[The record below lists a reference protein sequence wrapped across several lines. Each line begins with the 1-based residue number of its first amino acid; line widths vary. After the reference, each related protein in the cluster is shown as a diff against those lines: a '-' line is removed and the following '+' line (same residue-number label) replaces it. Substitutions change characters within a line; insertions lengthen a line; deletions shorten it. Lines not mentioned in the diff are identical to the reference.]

1 MAVEVRPISLPRDA
15 GAFIDVWWTIYK
27 DAPHWVPPLRFERK
41 EFLDPAKN
49 PYFGLADLQCFIAY
63 KDGEAVGT
71 VSAQLDCGYQEANP
85 DVGFFGFLEFID
97 DREVSKALIDTALA
111 WLRARG
117 MKRALGPFNFNTNH
131 ECALLVGGFDSD
143 PLVMMVWNPAYYMA
157 HYEAA
162 GLGKEKDLYAYWL
175 ANDGPIPEK
184 ISAVSERFLRRH
196 PEVTIRRVDTKKFDE
211 EVALCKQIYNDAW
224 ADNWGFVRLTD
235 KEFDK
240 VAAGLK
246 PMVDGRYCYLAFVN
260 DEPAAFSLTLPDF
273 NQVVKPMN
281 GSIFPF
287 GWWHWLTRPAKI
299 DQIRVFTLGVR
310 QKYQNLPLGAP
321 LYQRTW
327 DAGREAGIKGAECS
341 WVLEDNHKMRS
352 AIEKMGGKIYKTYRI
367 YGAEL
372 NESA

>member
-15 GAFIDVWWTIYK
+15 AAFIDVWWSIYK
-27 DAPHWVPPLRFERK
+27 DDPHWVPPLRFERK

-49 PYFGLADLQCFIAY
+49 PYFSLADLQCFIAY
-63 KDGEAVGT
+63 KDGKPVGT
-71 VSAQLDCGYQEANP
+71 VSAQLDHGYQEQHP
-85 DVGFFGFLEFID
+85 DVGFFGFLEFVD
-97 DREVSKALIDTALA
+97 DREVSQALVNTALA
-111 WLRARG
+111 WLRAKG

-131 ECALLVGGFDSD
+131 ECSLLVDGFDSD
-143 PLVMMVWNPAYYMA
+143 PLVMMIWNPPYYVA

-162 GLGKEKDLYAYWL
+162 GLVKEKDLYAYWL
-175 ANDGPIPEK
+175 QNDGPIPEK
-184 ISAVSERFLRRH
+184 IAAISDRFEQRH
-196 PEVTIRRVDTKKFDE
+196 PEVSIRPVDTKNFE
-211 EVALCKQIYNDAW
+211 NEVSICKQIYNDAW

-246 PMVDGRYCYLAFVN
+246 PMLDGRYCYIAFVN
-260 DEPAAFSLTLPDF
+260 GEPAAFSLTLPDF

-287 GWWHWLTRPAKI
+287 GWWHWLTRPSKI
-299 DQIRVFTLGVR
+299 NQIRVFTLGVR
-310 QKYQNLPLGAP
+310 QKYQKLPLGAP
-321 LYQRTW
+321 LYKRTW

-341 WVLEDNHKMRS
+341 WVLEDNHNMRS

-372 NESA
+372 NDSV